1 MNRQIAGEPMTH
13 LQSEHVGQSAAE
25 EQAIRQREEL
35 IVGKPPR
42 LEPLTSQAAI
52 DTAIQITQDIRK
64 ASGSPT
70 PVSAA
75 DVPELMT
82 TLLRHP
88 DLYRRIADLS
98 MQLLGKGV
106 LTPRDRQL
114 AIMRVSWLRQA
125 PYVWGEHVKNSKR
138 AGLTS
143 DELEQVTRGSTAPG
157 WNEHERAIL
166 RAVEEL
172 HQDAMISDDTW
183 EGLSKLLNDQQ
194 LIELLTL
201 VGQFSGCGW
210 GRGTSGC
217 ARVSGQRV
225 WNRAESTKHGPEGHA
240 GSVPYAG
247 THPPV

>member
-1 MNRQIAGEPMTH
+1 VKLTPAG
-13 LQSEHVGQSAAE
+13 HVDQTSAE
-25 EQAIRQREEL
+25 VQAILQREEL
-35 IVGKPPR
+35 IVGRPPR
-42 LEPLTSQAAI
+42 LEPLTSQAVI

-75 DVPELMT
+75 DVPEMMT

-88 DLYRRIADLS
+88 DLYRQIADLS
-98 MQLLGKGV
+98 VQLMGKGV
-106 LTPRDRQL
+106 LAPRDRQL
-114 AIMRVSWLRQA
+114 AIMRLSWLRQA

-143 DELEQVTRGSTAPG
+143 DELEQVTHGSSAPA

-183 EGLSKLLNDQQ
+183 AALSNRLDDQQ
-194 LIELLTL
+194 LIELLAL
-201 VGQFSGCGW
+201 VGQF
-210 GRGTSGC
+210 GTVIWLENALRLRLGPGNIGLR
-217 ARVSGQRV
+217 AR
-225 WNRAESTKHGPEGHA
+225 
-240 GSVPYAG
+240 
-247 THPPV
+247 

>member
-1 MNRQIAGEPMTH
+1 MNRQVVGEPMNQP
-13 LQSEHVGQSAAE
+13 QSGHVGQSAAE

-98 MQLLGKGV
+98 VQLMGKGV
-106 LTPRDRQL
+106 LAPRDRQL
-114 AIMRVSWLRQA
+114 AIMRLSWLRQA

-138 AGLTS
+138 AGLSS
-143 DELEQVTRGSTAPG
+143 DELEQLTRGSTAPG

-172 HQDAMISDDTW
+172 HADAMISDDTW
-183 EGLSKLLNDQQ
+183 AALSNRLDDQQ
-194 LIELLTL
+194 LIELLAL
-201 VGQFSGCGW
+201 VGQF
-210 GRGTSGC
+210 GTVIWLENALRLRLGPGNIGLR
-217 ARVSGQRV
+217 AR
-225 WNRAESTKHGPEGHA
+225 
-240 GSVPYAG
+240 
-247 THPPV
+247 